1 MAGKER
7 AMHDRL
13 FKRLQKKAKKGMRGW
28 PVATIAFYGP
38 DLSRASKVAVG
49 VIPHESASPQEMR
62 AWTLETGDVR
72 SDPVIATEIIEFI
85 EAYGARSVAISDGII
100 GCPHQEGIDYEGE
113 WCPFCAFWHG
123 RDRFTGKLVH

>member
-1 MAGKER
+1 MQ
-7 AMHDRL
+7 DL
-13 FKRLQKKAKKGMRGW
+13 FFKRLRKKAKKGMRGW

-49 VIPHESASPQEMR
+49 VVPHENAPATEMR
-62 AWTLETGDVR
+62 AWFLEAGDVR
-72 SDPVIATEIIEFI
+72 SDAAIAQEILEFI
-85 EAYGARSVAISDGII
+85 EAHGAQSVAISDGII

-113 WCPFCAFWHG
+113 WCPFCEFWHG